1 MPLEHTEC
9 TQETTIAEIALG
21 MKFVGETLA
30 DMKHTQDRLVSLL
43 EKVATQDARLDHLED
58 HQEKMFQDVQNL
70 YGRMRDAELVI
81 AAGGLSKLRESVDDL
96 SEKVTSALTKIGKL
110 NTFLKWTT
118 HRYAMVFYAVIL
130 AMIFISFLNTASDHW
145 DMFKSVWFFWK
156 GKG

>member
-1 MPLEHTEC
+1 MPLDHASCE
-9 TQETTIAEIALG
+9 QETTIAEIALG

-58 HQEKMFQDVQNL
+58 HQEKTFNDVQNL

-96 SEKVTSALTKIGKL
+96 GEKVTCALAKIGKL

-118 HRYAMVFYAVIL
+118 HKYALVGYTLLIVMVIL
-130 AMIFISFLNTASDHW
+130 SFINTATDHW
-145 DMFKSVWFFWK
+145 DMFKGAWFFWK

>member
-1 MPLEHTEC
+1 
-9 TQETTIAEIALG
+9 
-21 MKFVGETLA
+21 
-30 DMKHTQDRLVSLL
+30 
-43 EKVATQDARLDHLED
+43 
-58 HQEKMFQDVQNL
+58 
-70 YGRMRDAELVI
+70 MRDAELVI